1 MKSQA
6 LFLFPWWI
14 GGIAAAADLTVQIE
28 PRWNDQPLT
37 LAEMK
42 FRNAA
47 GNELSVTRLAGLL
60 SAAKLQ
66 REDGSWIGAGEWF
79 GFLDAGK
86 QRTTFTLTDVP
97 DGKYTA
103 LRFDLGLD
111 AAADKSDPAKRAA
124 GHPLHPLVNGLHWG
138 WQGGYIFMALEG
150 HYGGAGEPR
159 SAPGP

>member
-1 MKSQA
+1 MKFPV

-14 GGIAAAADLTVQIE
+14 GGIATAADLTVQIE
-28 PRWNDQPLT
+28 PRWNDQPLS

-103 LRFDLGLD
+103 LRFDLGL
-111 AAADKSDPAKRAA
+111 ACR
-124 GHPLHPLVNGLHWG
+124 V
-138 WQGGYIFMALEG
+138 
-150 HYGGAGEPR
+150 
-159 SAPGP
+159 